1 MTLNGV
7 MLTCEMWHIPGTNDP
22 KMVVSLFSLVSIKLK
37 SRFRSKELGRAFDF
51 TIVLLF
57 L

>member
-1 MTLNGV
+1 MALNGV